1 MKILMW
7 LFNWKLLISNYLKKF
22 KKKQNCEKENLNR
35 WMNFF
40 FPFFAKDLLIV
51 TLIRRKINNLN
62 ITNKIVS

>member
-22 KKKQNCEKENLNR
+22 KKKQNCEKENLSLNEL
-35 WMNFF
+35 FF
-40 FPFFAKDLLIV
+40 LFFAKDLLIV

-62 ITNKIVS
+62 NTNKIVS